1 MPSAVTDLVRLGSFD
16 QRGGGD
22 ECQEGVDEVPDE
34 LVARNE
40 EEDRQEDK
48 NEREDDEGGAQ
59 STYIM
64 CTILRKLWCCF
75 LEALISCFMDY

>member
-1 MPSAVTDLVRLGSFD
+1 MPSAVTDLVRRWGSFD

-34 LVARNE
+34 LVARKE

-48 NEREDDEGGAQ
+48 NEREDDEGDHRVHSLCAPFYENCGVVDV
-59 STYIM
+59 YVV
-64 CTILRKLWCCF
+64 KL
-75 LEALISCFMDY
+75 AHM